1 MYDKTWILLIVLTI
15 SWSTWHNDDKD
26 HIHKKNA
33 VTGDYERIIEREG
46 NIKSHAHVVGF

>member
-1 MYDKTWILLIVLTI
+1 MTI
-15 SWSTWHNDDKD
+15 KIIYT
-26 HIHKKNA
+26 KKNA